1 MKTRQIASLQVS
13 ELGLGCMNM
22 SMGYGPAED
31 DESLELI
38 RSAPD
43 YGVTFLDTAT
53 MYGSGHNETL
63 VGKAIAGR
71 RHDFVVASKCGLS
84 SDGIDGRP
92 ETLLAQAEASLE
104 KLGVDEIDL
113 YYLHRAD
120 PAVPIEESVGALA
133 RLVETGKV
141 REIGLSEVSTGTLRR
156 AASEAHIAALQS
168 EYSLWSR
175 TPEAGILGACRE
187 LGVAFVPFSPLG
199 RQFLTG
205 KACSVDQLDATDL
218 RSTIARPRFEPD
230 AFSANSA
237 LLGPFGK
244 IADRVGCSKAQL
256 ALAWLLAQQDSEL
269 IPIPGTRSREHLQ
282 ENAHAAEVNLDASTI
297 TQLNALINED
307 TVTGTR
313 YTADR
318 MAEADS
324 ERDRR
329 TSGADV

>member
-1 MKTRQIASLQVS
+1 MTFAPDTTSATELQELGVTLFFVGSDHGFMMRSAGDAAASLH
-13 ELGLGCMNM
+13 
-22 SMGYGPAED
+22 
-31 DESLELI
+31 
-38 RSAPD
+38 APD

-187 LGVAFVPFSPLG
+187 LGVAFVG
-199 RQFLTG
+199 AGVVVGAARQR
-205 KACSVDQLDATDL
+205 VDPDSGYAQPRA
-218 RSTIARPRFEPD
+218 SARKR
-230 AFSANSA
+230 
-237 LLGPFGK
+237 
-244 IADRVGCSKAQL
+244 
-256 ALAWLLAQQDSEL
+256 
-269 IPIPGTRSREHLQ
+269 TRC
-282 ENAHAAEVNLDASTI
+282 
-297 TQLNALINED
+297 
-307 TVTGTR
+307 
-313 YTADR
+313 
-318 MAEADS
+318 
-324 ERDRR
+324 
-329 TSGADV
+329 